1 MDFIH
6 GNDANDGFH
15 DGTRNDGFHDE
26 TRHDG
31 FHDETRNDGFHNGFH
46 DGRPC
51 LQTTNDG
58 TNATE
63 SGIYARVNAESTVHG
78 TDESLE
84 FGLIQLKSLIRIIS
98 ISLNHFEI

>member
-1 MDFIH
+1 VDSIH
-6 GNDANDGFH
+6 GNDANDGR
-15 DGTRNDGFHDE
+15 DDLR

-31 FHDETRNDGFHNGFH
+31 FHDEKRHDGFH

-63 SGIYARVNAESTVHG
+63 SGIYARVKAEFAIHATN
-78 TDESLE
+78 ESLDKAT
-84 FGLIQLKSLIRIIS
+84 GRAYLP
-98 ISLNHFEI
+98 